1 MFSKIV
7 AGRKNEA
14 VFNEEKERMVEDI
27 RLAQRECATARSK
40 FDEALDFDQV
50 DYAVYTLEAA
60 EKKLDILIRKAKQLW
75 GVSGSDS
82 SGGWEMY
89 Q

>member
-1 MFSKIV
+1 MFGKI
-7 AGRKNEA
+7 GRKNEA
-14 VFNEEKERMVEDI
+14 VVNEEKARMVEDI
-27 RLAQRECATARSK
+27 RLAQQECATARSK

-75 GVSGSDS
+75 GTPGTGSA
-82 SGGWEMY
+82 GEWEMY